1 MTRHSRILI
10 AGLARLALA
19 GVARAE
25 DVVERK
31 DFQVFQGVARQ
42 VQQYVNFT
50 VFDSVNASVQ
60 DGVVTLTGKVT
71 MPYKVDDLTRRV
83 ARVDGVRKVDNQI
96 QVLPVSRFDDEL
108 RLRIARAIY
117 GNPSFWHYASMANPP
132 IHIVVDRGRV
142 TLEGTV
148 NSHVERMLAQSLA
161 IGFGEFSVENR
172 LKTDAERQVRNS
184 NRSTESRRP
193 IGRCPLVHVA
203 PRLLLPGSGRFF
215 FRIGH
220 RSSGSAQD
228 LRSLERSTPCV
239 RRES

>member
-1 MTRHSRILI
+1 MMTLSRIFT
-10 AGLARLALA
+10 AGLLALTLA
-19 GVARAE
+19 VAARAE

-31 DFQVFQGVARQ
+31 DFQIFQGVARQ

-71 MPYKVDDLTRRV
+71 MPYKVQDLTRRV
-83 ARVDGVRKVDNQI
+83 SRVDGVRKIDNQI

-132 IHIVVDRGRV
+132 IHIVVEGGRV
-142 TLEGTV
+142 KLEGTV

-172 LKTDAERQVRNS
+172 LKTDAEVQA
-184 NRSTESRRP
+184 E
-193 IGRCPLVHVA
+193 
-203 PRLLLPGSGRFF
+203 
-215 FRIGH
+215 
-220 RSSGSAQD
+220 
-228 LRSLERSTPCV
+228 LERID
-239 RRES
+239 

>member
-1 MTRHSRILI
+1 MIWRRDGGRTFVREASQRAPVQCVTHMNRILRTFI
-10 AGLARLALA
+10 AGAFALSLA
-19 GVARAE
+19 GIARA
-25 DVVERK
+25 DDIVERK

-71 MPYKVDDLTRRV
+71 MPFKVQDLTRRV

-117 GNPSFWHYASMANPP
+117 GNPSFWHYASMVNPP
-132 IHIVVDRGRV
+132 IHIVVEQGRV
-142 TLEGTV
+142 KLEGTV

-161 IGFGEFSVENR
+161 IGFGEFSVENN
-172 LKTDAERQVRNS
+172 LKTDAERQA
-184 NRSTESRRP
+184 E
-193 IGRCPLVHVA
+193 
-203 PRLLLPGSGRFF
+203 
-215 FRIGH
+215 
-220 RSSGSAQD
+220 
-228 LRSLERSTPCV
+228 LEQID
-239 RRES
+239 